1 MREESIAEQSDPT
14 DLEAPVARSRR
25 PDGSRIDPSLRGA
38 DEAAFRDVLK
48 ETVEVLEEAGVP
60 YALIGGLASTGWGRP
75 RWTHDIDVLVRPED
89 ACRALHALARSGFT
103 TEQTDE
109 NWLFKGFKD
118 RVMVDIIFC
127 STGGFHLDA
136 EMLDR
141 APIRDFQGQR
151 IRVVPPEDLLIMKAV
166 VHSERGP
173 RHWHD
178 ALGIISGA
186 ELDWDYLERRALK
199 APRRVLSLLLY
210 AQSID
215 LLVPPGVL
223 RRLFSRIY
231 D

>member
-1 MREESIAEQSDPT
+1 MCEESIAERAVP
-14 DLEAPVARSRR
+14 LELETPVERSRR
-25 PDGSRIDPSLRGA
+25 PDGSVIDPSLRGA
-38 DEAAFRDVLK
+38 DEVAFREVLK
-48 ETVEVLEEAGVP
+48 ETVEVLEKARVP

-75 RWTHDIDVLVRPED
+75 RWTHDIDVLVRHED
-89 ACRALHALARSGFT
+89 ALRALHALARSGFT

-109 NWLFKGFKD
+109 TWLFKGFKD

-141 APIRDFQGQR
+141 APMLDFQGQR
-151 IRVVPPEDLLIMKAV
+151 IRVVPAEDLLIMKAV
-166 VHSERGP
+166 VHDERGP

-178 ALGIISGA
+178 ALGIIRGA
-186 ELDWDYLERRALK
+186 DLDWDYLERRALK

-215 LLVPPGVL
+215 LLVPQAVV